1 MSPAS
6 SYNGFIFYIFLS
18 KNRRQR
24 IFFKKMPGSALFPDE
39 PAPQTAA
46 KKFPEGRSPPGTEKK
61 KHTSPQRRRK
71 NWRAPGPAFVCFPK
85 HRADTCSSSADGVGP
100 YRRGERPSAGCGE
113 KGCRDQTFRIR
124 QKRGTLRPPPPVSPP
139 PTERGLFC
147 HISRWLTCDR
157 QGDVLSASSKLVRG
171 SQRLPAD
178 TGRFYLPVSG
188 FSLPPSVVL
197 ELSSVLSVMDS
208 RSISP
213 SAMTYSPRVRVRNS
227 QAS

>member
-1 MSPAS
+1 MESTGQCA
-6 SYNGFIFYIFLS
+6 
-18 KNRRQR
+18 
-24 IFFKKMPGSALFPDE
+24 
-39 PAPQTAA
+39 
-46 KKFPEGRSPPGTEKK
+46 
-61 KHTSPQRRRK
+61 
-71 NWRAPGPAFVCFPK
+71 VCFPK

-100 YRRGERPSAGCGE
+100 YCRGERPSAGCGE

-171 SQRLPAD
+171 SRRLPAD
-178 TGRFYLPVSG
+178 TTYLDREFAAQTRREVSAAYRPVSG
-188 FSLPPSVVL
+188 LTLPPSVVL

-213 SAMTYSPRVRVRNS
+213 SAMTYWPRVRVRNS

>member
-46 KKFPEGRSPPGTEKK
+46 KKIPGRPKPSGNGEKET
-61 KHTSPQRRRK
+61 HICRSAGEK

-124 QKRGTLRPPPPVSPP
+124 QKRGTLRPPP
-139 PTERGLFC
+139 
-147 HISRWLTCDR
+147 
-157 QGDVLSASSKLVRG
+157 LSHT
-171 SQRLPAD
+171 PAD
-178 TGRFYLPVSG
+178 GTGACFLDLAETSSDASIRPRCFKRQLKTRREVS
-188 FSLPPSVVL
+188 
-197 ELSSVLSVMDS
+197 
-208 RSISP
+208 R
-213 SAMTYSPRVRVRNS
+213 
-227 QAS
+227 